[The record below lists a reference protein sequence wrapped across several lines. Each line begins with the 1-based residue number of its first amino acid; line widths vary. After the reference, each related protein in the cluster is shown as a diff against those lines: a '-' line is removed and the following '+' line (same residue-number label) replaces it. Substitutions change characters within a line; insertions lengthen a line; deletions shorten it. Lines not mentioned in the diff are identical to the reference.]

1 MKNKFFI
8 QLHPIMVLI
17 NFFSLLMIIGFVVL
31 VFIDPLME
39 KLLGGWKGIHS
50 VLLFIVGY
58 LSFLYFCWIVIT
70 INHNWIVFKEGY
82 LYVPSDLRRVRN
94 RRQHQVK
101 VNYEEIENIS
111 FIRRTTNSKNKN
123 IQDEQSNP
131 FYHHYLVLFLKN
143 GKKECFL
150 VDYYTKKQKIKIMKE
165 IINRAMV
172 HGNYID
178 IAEVEEKL
186 KSLGM
191 FGSRFI
197 IDIAEKDEKKRIKK

>member
-1 MKNKFFI
+1 MKNKLFI
-8 QLHPIMVLI
+8 QLHPIMLLI
-17 NFFSLLMIIGFVVL
+17 NLFSFLMIIGFVVL
-31 VFIDPLME
+31 VFLDPLME
-39 KLLGGWKGIHS
+39 NLLGGWKGVHN
-50 VLLFIVGY
+50 VLLLIVSY
-58 LSFLYFCWIVIT
+58 LAFLYFCWIVIT
-70 INHNWIVFKEGY
+70 INHNWIVFKERY

-111 FIRRTTNSKNKN
+111 FIRRITNSKNNN
-123 IQDEQSNP
+123 IQEEQSNP

-143 GKKECFL
+143 GKKECVL
-150 VDYYTKKQKIKIMKE
+150 VDYYTKNQKAKIMKE
-165 IINRAMV
+165 IINRAMLY
-172 HGNYID
+172 GNYID
-178 IAEVEEKL
+178 IAEVKEKL